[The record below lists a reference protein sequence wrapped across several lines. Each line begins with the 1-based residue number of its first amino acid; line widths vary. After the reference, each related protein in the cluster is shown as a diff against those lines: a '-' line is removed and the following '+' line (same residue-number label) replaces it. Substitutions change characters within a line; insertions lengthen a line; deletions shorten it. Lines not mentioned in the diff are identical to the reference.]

1 MTPLLTLHDLLFV
14 PQHNLKRQKWTNF
27 NRSKWSRGEEK
38 AKRLR
43 DQKEEEL
50 EETGLMEN
58 EENASKKTRIKDPVN
73 RHKILTPSN

>member
-1 MTPLLTLHDLLFV
+1 MEP
-14 PQHNLKRQKWTNF
+14 W
-27 NRSKWSRGEEK
+27 GGK

>member
-1 MTPLLTLHDLLFV
+1 MTTLLTLHDLLFV
-14 PQHNLKRQKWTNF
+14 PQHNQKRQKWTKF
-27 NRSKWSRGEEK
+27 NRSKWSRGEESK
-38 AKRLR
+38 EVKGP
-43 DQKEEEL
+43 KEEEL